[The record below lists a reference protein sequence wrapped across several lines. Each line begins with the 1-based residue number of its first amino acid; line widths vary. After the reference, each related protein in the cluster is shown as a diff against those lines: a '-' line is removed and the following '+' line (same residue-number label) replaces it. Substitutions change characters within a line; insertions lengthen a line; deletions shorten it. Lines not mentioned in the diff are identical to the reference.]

1 MKKLIILAVAVMIS
15 AIAAAQPRSIGGR
28 FGYGAGVLNGD
39 AYNDSD
45 SNNFGMSDGIAKY
58 IDVPVYFYFKLN
70 SNELVDPSQLSNV
83 DEIAAI
89 AKRENLTIN
98 ISSAADSATGT
109 KAINNE
115 LSIKRAKYIAQEF
128 VKRGVAK
135 EQINAVSRG
144 GINEFTPVEANRLTI
159 VVLSR

>member
-1 MKKLIILAVAVMIS
+1 M
-15 AIAAAQPRSIGGR
+15 
-28 FGYGAGVLNGD
+28 
-39 AYNDSD
+39 DS
-45 SNNFGMSDGIAKY
+45 
-58 IDVPVYFYFKLN
+58 
-70 SNELVDPSQLSNV
+70 SQLSNV

-98 ISSAADSATGT
+98 ISGAADSATGT